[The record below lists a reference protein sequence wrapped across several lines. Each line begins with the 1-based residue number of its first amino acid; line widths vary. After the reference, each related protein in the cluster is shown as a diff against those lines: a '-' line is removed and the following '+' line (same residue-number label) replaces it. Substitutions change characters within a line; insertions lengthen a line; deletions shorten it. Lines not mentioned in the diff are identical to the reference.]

1 MENTTWSWARKG
13 IVALFALL
21 VACSCMF
28 LAGCAENSE
37 EAVRSAVT
45 NELDE
50 IKNFDTEQIEAF
62 ASESTEFAALSAYNI
77 TAPDAYEA
85 IFSDFDYA
93 IEEVKVDGDKATVG
107 IKFTTKDLNKFQSAL
122 VTAAQQA
129 DSDGS
134 LEGLTQT
141 ELNTKI
147 GELVMNT
154 IKDLPTTETKVI
166 DFDVVKQGGSWQM
179 ASDSGEILQE
189 ALFPSSVMSSN

>member
-13 IVALFALL
+13 VVALFALL

-37 EAVRSAVT
+37 EAVRNAVT

-50 IKNFDTEQIEAF
+50 IKNFDTEEIEAF
-62 ASESTEFAALSAYNI
+62 ASESTEFAALSSYGI
-77 TAPDAYEA
+77 TATAAYEA

-122 VTAAQQA
+122 VAAAQQA
-129 DSDGS
+129 DADGS

-141 ELNTKI
+141 ELNAKI
-147 GELVMNT
+147 GDLVINT
-154 IKDLPTTETKVI
+154 IKDLPTTETQVI
-166 DFDVVKQGGSWQM
+166 NFDVVKQGGSWQM
-179 ASDSGEILQE
+179 ASDSGEVLQE
-189 ALFPSSVMSSN
+189 ALFPASVMSSY

>member
-13 IVALFALL
+13 VVALFALL
-21 VACSCMF
+21 VSCSCMF

-37 EAVRSAVT
+37 EAVRNAVT

-50 IKNFDTEQIEAF
+50 IKNFDTEEIEAF
-62 ASESTEFAALSAYNI
+62 ASESTEFAALSSYGI
-77 TAPDAYEA
+77 TATAAYEA

-122 VTAAQQA
+122 VAAAQQA
-129 DSDGS
+129 DADGS

-141 ELNTKI
+141 ELNAKI
-147 GELVMNT
+147 GDLVINT
-154 IKDLPTTETKVI
+154 IKDLPTTETQVI
-166 DFDVVKQGGSWQM
+166 NFDVVKQGGNWQM
-179 ASDSGEILQE
+179 ASDSGEVLQE
-189 ALFPSSVMSSN
+189 ALFPASVMSSY

>member
-1 MENTTWSWARKG
+1 MENTVWSWARKG
-13 IVALFALL
+13 VVALFALL
-21 VACSCMF
+21 VACCCMF

-37 EAVRSAVT
+37 DAVRNAVT

-50 IKNFDTEQIEAF
+50 IKNYDTEAIEEI
-62 ASESTEFAALSAYNI
+62 ASGSTEFAALSAYGI
-77 TAPDAYEA
+77 TATDAYEA
-85 IFSDFDYA
+85 IFSDFDYT
-93 IEEVKVDGDKATVG
+93 IEDVKVDGDKATVG

-129 DSDGS
+129 DADGS

-141 ELNTKI
+141 EMNAKI
-147 GELVMNT
+147 GELVLNT

-166 DFDVVKQGGSWQM
+166 EFDVVKQGGNWQM
-179 ASDSGEILQE
+179 ANDSGEVLQE

>member
-13 IVALFALL
+13 VVALFALL

-37 EAVRSAVT
+37 EAVRNAVT

-50 IKNFDTEQIEAF
+50 IKNFDTEEIEAF
-62 ASESTEFAALSAYNI
+62 ASESTEFAALSSYGI
-77 TAPDAYEA
+77 TATAAYEA

-122 VTAAQQA
+122 VAAAQQA
-129 DSDGS
+129 DADGS

-141 ELNTKI
+141 ELNAKI
-147 GELVMNT
+147 GDLVINT
-154 IKDLPTTETKVI
+154 IKDLPTTETQVI
-166 DFDVVKQGGSWQM
+166 NFDVVKQGGNWQM
-179 ASDSGEILQE
+179 ASDSGEVLQE
-189 ALFPSSVMSSN
+189 ALFPASVMSSY

>member
-13 IVALFALL
+13 VVALFALL

-50 IKNFDTEQIEAF
+50 IKNFDTEEIEAF
-62 ASESTEFAALSAYNI
+62 ASESTEFAALSSYGI
-77 TAPDAYEA
+77 TATAAYEA

-122 VTAAQQA
+122 VAAAQQA
-129 DSDGS
+129 DADGS

-147 GELVMNT
+147 GDLVINT
-154 IKDLPTTETKVI
+154 IKDLPTTETQVI
-166 DFDVVKQGGSWQM
+166 NFDVVKQGGNWQM
-179 ASDSGEILQE
+179 ASDSGEVLQE
-189 ALFPSSVMSSN
+189 ALFPASVMSSY

>member
-1 MENTTWSWARKG
+1 
-13 IVALFALL
+13 
-21 VACSCMF
+21 MF

-37 EAVRSAVT
+37 DAVRNAVT

-50 IKNFDTEQIEAF
+50 IKNYDTEAIEEI
-62 ASESTEFAALSAYNI
+62 ASGSTEFAALSAYGI
-77 TAPDAYEA
+77 TATDAYEA
-85 IFSDFDYA
+85 IFSDFDYT
-93 IEEVKVDGDKATVG
+93 IEDVKVDGDKATVG

-129 DSDGS
+129 DADGS

-141 ELNTKI
+141 EMNAKI
-147 GELVMNT
+147 GELVLNT

-166 DFDVVKQGGSWQM
+166 EFDVVKQGGNWQM
-179 ASDSGEILQE
+179 ANDSGEVLQE

>member
-13 IVALFALL
+13 VVALFALL
-21 VACSCMF
+21 VAGSCML

-37 EAVRSAVT
+37 EAVRNAVT

-50 IKNFDTEQIEAF
+50 IKNFDAEEIEELAN
-62 ASESTEFAALSAYNI
+62 ESTEFAALSAYGI
-77 TAPDAYEA
+77 TATDAYEA
-85 IFSDFDYA
+85 IFSDFDYS
-93 IEEVKVDGDKATVG
+93 IEDVKVDGDKATVG

-122 VTAAQQA
+122 VSAAQQA
-129 DSDGS
+129 DADGS
-134 LEGLTQT
+134 LEGLTQS
-141 ELNTKI
+141 EMNAKI
-147 GELVMNT
+147 GELVLNT

-179 ASDSGEILQE
+179 ANDSGEVLQE